1 MPVSFNV
8 ADHPAEPV
16 TLTHAEIGGLTP
28 EQLLA
33 QACSHQY
40 RFAGNILRS
49 SFNDAAESPL
59 ASMDKPKLS
68 KRLSKLNP
76 FSKSKPAATIPLA
89 GGMSQISPVLTPT
102 PNGFV
107 HTVITA
113 YNKHHNLI
121 IRPDDV
127 WIIILTQFNFF
138 VNANAELL
146 RASFVAHEGKKE
158 LTVQQEA
165 PKYAM
170 DFALMARQMVDLLA
184 EVVVDPTLRAW
195 VMPNFSTTTLKDQTV
210 GAIVMMATL
219 KSYFEYVFE
228 SIECGIPR
236 VTLDGTKADWE
247 TILGRLEK
255 LKEYGI
261 QTTAWYHLLVP
272 VISRFVVAFDSP
284 DKSANVDF
292 WQTVAHFV
300 PGGSGPSFY
309 SGWISAF
316 CAFNEEGK
324 WIGLPLKENVP
335 QASAPPD
342 SLSAKDFW
350 ATYGDTKHY
359 YFTHHSKFSLD
370 DTPFHMVE
378 CNNIPSSYVEVP
390 VKLKE
395 EGSDEV
401 EDAKMLAGVVGTLAS
416 DSGAVGTRD
425 SVQPVTGWWMYLT
438 RESPRPYGSG

>member
-8 ADHPAEPV
+8 ADHPAKPV
-16 TLTHAEIGGLTP
+16 TLTHAETDGLPP

-40 RFAGNILRS
+40 RFAGDILRS
-49 SFNDAAESPL
+49 SFTDAAESPL

-76 FSKSKPAATIPLA
+76 FSKLKSASPTLPAGTALQLA
-89 GGMSQISPVLTPT
+89 PVITPT

-121 IRPDDV
+121 VRPDDV
-127 WIIILTQFNFF
+127 WITILTQFNFF

-158 LTVQQEA
+158 LTVQEEA

-170 DFALMARQMVDLLA
+170 DFASMARQMVDLLA
-184 EVVVDPTLRAW
+184 GVVVDPTLRAW
-195 VMPNFSTTTLKDQTV
+195 VMPDFSTTTLKDKTV

-236 VTLDGTKADWE
+236 VTLDGTQADWQS
-247 TILGRLEK
+247 ILSRLEK

-261 QTTAWYHLLVP
+261 ETTAWYHLLVP
-272 VISRFVVAFDSP
+272 VISRFVAAFDSP
-284 DKSANVDF
+284 DKPANVDF
-292 WQTVAHFV
+292 WQKVAHFV

-324 WIGLPLKENVP
+324 WIGLPLKEHVP
-335 QASAPPD
+335 QTFSPPD
-342 SLSAKDFW
+342 SLTAKDFW
-350 ATYGDTKHY
+350 ATYGDVNQY
-359 YFTHHSKFSLD
+359 NFTRNSKFSLD

-378 CNNIPSSYVEVP
+378 CNNIPCSYVEVP

-395 EGSDEV
+395 ERSDEV
-401 EDAKMLAGVVGTLAS
+401 ENAKMLAGVVGTLAS

-438 RESPRPYGSG
+438 RETPRPYS